1 MEHIWNWL
9 RRIFFG
15 KKHYA
20 FELVDNLDK
29 FVETRLKE
37 MLTYAISLDIA
48 VGYFHISGYSKI
60 EEEVQQLLERGGK
73 VRVILG
79 NLRRDELTRSTARLL
94 LHLIEMSSVEV
105 RTIKP
110 RRLHTKLFLAQGS
123 DGIARILLGSSNLTK
138 GGLLENIELNAYDI
152 VGERNLRATAL
163 IKWFEDLWATAV
175 EVDKELLEEI
185 IAAAEEVRGQF
196 HPLFVAAVLKDLA
209 RVALP
214 DIGNFAPLEYQLQDA
229 TSLVNHY
236 LLQPREKRGF
246 LLAHE
251 VGLGKTLIAG
261 MTVKTL
267 ISQNLIQRVL
277 AVVPLSIQKQW
288 QKEMKLLLDLDFD
301 IVTPEKA
308 KRSDYWHRHRCFLI
322 SYDLLRQHYKDGD
335 LELIPLNWDFV
346 VLDESHFV
354 RNRLTKRWK
363 ALSALKSKFTLLMT
377 ATPMHNT
384 IEDLLSQM
392 VLFVPDT
399 VLERATAKAL
409 SRIDRKKLFQAYLH
423 RRLQKRELKDIVPNR
438 QIKEPQ
444 VVSLSDGER
453 KVYERLKKFLANES
467 AYYRLI
473 SRSAEYIIPFIKQVY
488 LEQFVSSKAAFLKA
502 MQGLRERIEQALERG
517 ILEYNFGLLRE
528 ESQDALVDE
537 MVSFVQDGWQ
547 STAGIEL
554 VEDEEGNTILRL
566 LLDETMKNGLRND
579 IAVIGEIVENVEGIP
594 AFAKEKA
601 TVQLVK
607 SLDPSPMRK
616 IVLFVGFISTGE
628 ALRDALFSEGI
639 STDFFH
645 GDLSEAERDKMI
657 GRFRKLGGDDRID
670 VLITTDAAYVGLN
683 LQVANFVIHHD
694 LSWNPMVVEQRIG
707 RVHRIGQRREVVS
720 FSLLAENTIDLR
732 KHEVLLGKLEE
743 IATHF
748 GLSHEIVKKQV
759 AALPDFSQLV
769 GSLELGELSQEQF
782 EQRYRKLVAER
793 RDLLE
798 LLQDLEEGAVA
809 LPVIGECSDLISVL
823 PDMIKALLSAS
834 GREIGA
840 TLEQL
845 DDYPDL
851 FLFRYRSGGE
861 TVSELATLEPKV
873 FIAGDATLQAV
884 LEDYEK
890 CLSPH
895 RNGVYYLG
903 PYHPAISALIQKLL
917 SRVSE
922 RPLTFIRT
930 LPTFPSAVRQLFPT
944 ADEVVQINYFATL
957 HIVNPLANIEAQF
970 ELLVPI
976 LVSPKDG
983 KAEINAKAAS
993 DLAFAQFTAEERWED
1008 FEEDGFSSFVKQRL
1022 KDFAAKQKNQVEQVT
1037 VRLSELEA
1045 EALKAAVERQ
1055 AEEWTRELQ
1064 RLADQLAR
1072 KKSQGL
1078 STKEEERKIGEL
1090 QRKLNSLRP
1099 DATDGYFRLQA
1110 EVKNLRLLT
1119 ACRYRLE
1126 GVSHL

>member
-1 MEHIWNWL
+1 MGYTWGWL
-9 RRIFFG
+9 RRVFFG
-15 KKHYA
+15 KRHYA
-20 FELVDNLDK
+20 FELVDNLDE
-29 FVETRLKE
+29 FAEVRLNE
-37 MLTYAISLDIA
+37 MLTHATSLDIA
-48 VGYFHISGYSKI
+48 VGYFQISGYSQI
-60 EEEVQQLLERGGK
+60 EEEVQRLLERGGK

-79 NLRRDELTRSTARLL
+79 NLRRDELSRATARLL
-94 LHLIEMSSVEV
+94 LHLIEMSFVAV

-110 RRLHTKLFLAQGS
+110 RCLHTKLFLAQGS
-123 DGIARILLGSSNLTK
+123 DGIVRILLGSSNLTK
-138 GGLLENIELNAYDI
+138 GGLLENIELNAYDV
-152 VGERNLRATAL
+152 VGERNPRAIAL

-196 HPLFVAAVLKDLA
+196 HPLFVAAVLKDLT

-261 MTVKTL
+261 MAVKTL
-267 ISQNLIQRVL
+267 LSQNLVRRVL
-277 AVVPLSIQKQW
+277 AVVPLSTQRQW
-288 QKEMKLLLDLDFD
+288 QDEMKLLLDLDFD

-308 KRSDYWHRHRCFLI
+308 KRGDYWHRHRCFLI
-322 SYDLLRQHYKDGD
+322 SYDLLRQHCHNGNLK
-335 LELIPLNWDFV
+335 LILSDWDFV

-392 VLFVPDT
+392 VLFVPET

-409 SRIDRKKLFQAYLH
+409 SRIDRKKLFRAYLH
-423 RRLQKRELKDIVPNR
+423 RRLQKRELKGIIPYR

-444 VVSLSDGER
+444 LVSLSSEER
-453 KVYERLKKFLANES
+453 KVYDRLKEFLAKES
-467 AYYRLI
+467 VYYRLV
-473 SRSAEYIIPFIKQVY
+473 SRSAEHIIPFIKQVY

-502 MQGLRERIEQALERG
+502 MQGLRERIEQALQTG
-517 ILEYNFGLLRE
+517 ILEYNFGLLRK

-537 MVSFVQDGWQ
+537 MVAFVQDGWQ
-547 STAGIEL
+547 SAAGIEL
-554 VEDEEGNTILRL
+554 VEDVEGNTMLRL
-566 LLDETMKNGLRND
+566 LLDEAMKDRLRND
-579 IAVIGEIVENVEGIP
+579 IAVIGEILNDAEGIP

-607 SLDPSPMRK
+607 SLNPSPVRK

-628 ALRDALFSEGI
+628 ALKDALLSEGI
-639 STDFFH
+639 NADFFH

-657 GRFRKLGGDDRID
+657 GRFRKLVGDDRID
-670 VLITTDAAYVGLN
+670 VLVTTDAAYVGLN
-683 LQVANFVIHHD
+683 LQVANFVMHHD

-732 KHEVLLGKLEE
+732 KHEVLLSKLEE

-759 AALPDFSQLV
+759 AMLSDFSQLV
-769 GSLELGELSQEQF
+769 GSLELGEISQEQF

-793 RDLLE
+793 QELLE
-798 LLQDLEEGAVA
+798 LLQDLEEGEAA
-809 LPVIGECSDLISVL
+809 LPVIGECSDLISAL
-823 PDMIKALLSAS
+823 PDMIKAFLFAS
-834 GREIGA
+834 GSEIGA
-840 TLEQL
+840 SLEHC

-851 FLFRYRSGGE
+851 FLLRYRSRGE
-861 TVSELATLEPKV
+861 TVNELATLEPKV
-873 FIAGDATLQAV
+873 FIAGDATLQAA
-884 LEDYEK
+884 LEDYEGRV
-890 CLSPH
+890 SPH
-895 RNGVYYLG
+895 RKGIYYLG
-903 PYHPAISALIQKLL
+903 PYHPVISALIQKLL
-917 SRVSE
+917 SKVSD

-957 HIVNPLANIEAQF
+957 HIVNPLADIEAQF

-983 KAEINAKAAS
+983 KAEINAKAAY

-1008 FEEDGFSSFVKQRL
+1008 FEEGDFCSFVEQRL

-1045 EALKAAVERQ
+1045 EVLKAAVERR
-1055 AEEWTRELQ
+1055 AEEWAQELE

-1110 EVKNLRLLT
+1110 EVKNLRLIT

-1126 GVSHL
+1126 GVSHP